1 MRLKL
6 ISVLGYGAGAIIV
19 TVTFGFVTYRLTTA
33 IAGNSVALSYLLN
46 IGYIFML
53 LVIDTILYKKM
64 ESKELVITKENY
76 KRYRYAYIDSYV
88 SSKTTVYL
96 FYIFVLIAGQLHYF
110 NPALLSGEFGDY
122 LESIKYCL
130 VIVMALDKLIEHIL
144 KDVKRINKLSV
155 KFKKY
160 KNNQSL

>member
-6 ISVLGYGAGAIIV
+6 INVLGYGAGAIIV
-19 TVTFGFVTYRLTTA
+19 TVAFGFVTYRLTTA

-76 KRYRYAYIDSYV
+76 KKYRYAYIDSYV

-110 NPALLSGEFGDY
+110 NPVLLSGEFGDY

-160 KNNQSL
+160 KNNKI